1 MTGQVVGK
9 VALVTGATSGIGRAI
24 AELLAQEG
32 ASVVLT
38 GLNAERGAQIV
49 ASMTKESRKAIFLTQ
64 DVTSETRWSEVVSE
78 IDRHYGRLDVLVSNA
93 GIGIGAPIVDTSLE
107 DWRRQVAVNLDGV
120 FLSVKHC
127 LPLMR
132 RNGGGSVI
140 LMSSTTGLFGGGRG
154 FACYSATKGGVRLF
168 AKAVA
173 LECAQAGDGVRV
185 NSLHPGNTV
194 TPIHRKM
201 LGQAFDA
208 DENGVIVKLE
218 EHSRQVVP
226 LGRSGQ
232 PREIAQGALF
242 LASDASSYIT
252 GTELIIDG
260 GRSAGPFYRP

>member
-1 MTGQVVGK
+1 MAGQVAGK
-9 VALVTGATSGIGRAI
+9 VALVTGAASGIGQSI

-38 GLNAERGAQIV
+38 DLDAERGAQVVHSI
-49 ASMTKESRKAIFLTQ
+49 TKEGHKAIFLTQ
-64 DVTSETRWSEVVSE
+64 DVTCETRWAEVVSDV
-78 IDRHYGRLDVLVSNA
+78 DRLYGRLDVLVSNA
-93 GIGIGAPIVDTSLE
+93 GIGIGAPIVEMSLE

-132 RNGGGSVI
+132 RSGGGSVI
-140 LMSSTTGLFGGGRG
+140 LMSSTSGLFGGGRG

-173 LECAQAGDGVRV
+173 LECAHAGDGVRV

-194 TPIHRKM
+194 TPIHGKM
-201 LGQAFDA
+201 LGEAFET
-208 DENGVIVKLE
+208 DENGLIVKLE
-218 EHSRQVVP
+218 EHSRHVVP
-226 LGRSGQ
+226 LGRSAE

-242 LASDASSYIT
+242 LASDASSYVT
-252 GTELIIDG
+252 GTELVIDG
-260 GRSAGPFYRP
+260 GRFAGPFYRV